1 MHPRLKLLFAVALA
15 VLSVV
20 LALGGLNP
28 TPVHAQNDE
37 PLRIYF
43 FWGDGC
49 PHCAE
54 AKPVLSGLIKRYPN
68 VELRAYEVWYNAA
81 NQYAF
86 KQMAA
91 KFGFEPSGVPTIFI
105 GDQHWEGY
113 NESVGQQIEAAIANY
128 LAAGEYPDAAA
139 NVDMGRAIPVITGP
153 TSGELPA
160 RPTAVPTV
168 DPNSHEI
175 KIPLIGTVNLDSQS
189 LLVSTLLISF
199 VDGFNP
205 CSLWVLSMLLAL
217 VIHTGSRKKVLLIG
231 LIFLTITA
239 GVYALFIAGLFSLLT
254 FVNYLT
260 WVQVVVAV
268 VALVFAL
275 INIKD
280 YFWYKEGISLTIA
293 DDKKPGLMARM
304 RKLATSSDSLLGL
317 AGATVV
323 LAAGVSLIEFSCTA
337 GFPVVWTN
345 LLSSQNV
352 TTGNFILLLLV
363 YLLIYQLD
371 ELVIFL
377 TVVFT
382 LKASRL
388 EEKQGRILKL
398 IGGTLMLVLS
408 VVMLIDPAL
417 MNNLSSSLIIFG
429 IAFGAALLVLL
440 VHRRILPAFGI
451 WIGSE
456 KPNTRKGARR
466 RSYSKK

>member
-20 LALGGLNP
+20 LALGGLNS
-28 TPVHAQNDE
+28 TPVQAQNNE

-54 AKPVLSGLIKRYPN
+54 AEPVLAGLIERYPN
-68 VELRAYEVWYNAA
+68 VELRAFEVWYNTD
-81 NQYAF
+81 NQFAF
-86 KQMAA
+86 KQMYT
-91 KFGFEPSGVPTIFI
+91 KFGFEPQGVPTIFI
-105 GDQHWEGY
+105 GDQHWSGY
-113 NESVGQQIEAAIANY
+113 NESVGQQIEAAISNY
-128 LAAGEYPDAAA
+128 LAAGQYPDAAA
-139 NVDMGRAIPVITGP
+139 GVDLGKSVPVITGP

-160 RPTAVPTV
+160 QPTAVPTV

-175 KIPLIGTVNLDSQS
+175 KIPLIGTINLDSQS
-189 LLVSTLLISF
+189 LLVSTLLIAF
-199 VDGFNP
+199 VDGVNP
-205 CSLWVLSMLLAL
+205 CSLWVLTMLLAL
-217 VIHTGSRKKVLLIG
+217 VLHTGSRKKIVLIG

-239 GVYALFIAGLFSLLT
+239 GVYALFIVGLFSLLT

-260 WVQVVVAV
+260 WVEVLVAV

-280 YFWYKEGISLTIA
+280 YFWYKEGVSLTIA

-317 AGATVV
+317 AGATMV
-323 LAAGVSLIEFSCTA
+323 LAAGVSLVEFSCTA

-345 LLSSQNV
+345 LLSTQNV
-352 TTGNFILLLLV
+352 TTGDFILLLLV

-371 ELVIFL
+371 ELVIFF

-388 EEKQGRILKL
+388 EEKHGRILKL
-398 IGGTLMLVLS
+398 IGGTLMLVLA
-408 VVMLIDPAL
+408 VVMIVNPAL

-456 KPNTRKGARR
+456 KPNMRKGARKR
-466 RSYSKK
+466 NPAKK